1 MQKQWDRNVVEQKEM
16 NPILSILIPSIPERL
31 IEATTLYFDVQ
42 RILHEYE
49 VEILMLCD
57 NKKMS
62 IGAKRDKLKNMAT
75 GDYFAFVDDD
85 DKIAENYFFI
95 AQAIKQHPD
104 IITFKQKAIIN
115 EQSCIID
122 FDLTH
127 EENEGFEPDKEV
139 RRKPFHVC
147 AWKRKLV
154 QDISFKSLNYGED
167 WYWCE
172 QALKRIETQVKI
184 DEVLHTYI
192 FNSEKSAAEN

>member
-1 MQKQWDRNVVEQKEM
+1 M

-31 IEATTLYFDVQ
+31 LEVNTLFYNVQ
-42 RILHEYE
+42 RIMYGYDT
-49 VEILMLCD
+49 EILMLCD
-57 NKKMS
+57 NRRMS
-62 IGAKRDKLKNMAT
+62 IGAKRDKLKNMAI

-85 DKIAENYFFI
+85 DKIEENYHFI
-95 AQAIKQHPD
+95 AQAIRQHPD

-115 EQSCIID
+115 DQSCIID

-127 EENEGFEPDKEV
+127 EENQQFEPDKEIK
-139 RRKPFHVC
+139 RRPFHVC

-154 QDISFKSLNYGED
+154 QDISFNNSNYGED

-184 DEVLHTYI
+184 DEILHTYI